1 MMWAQ
6 SGHKTMAQKLTELKG
21 LLSNGWRRM
30 MGVEPT
36 GDRLSTSPDQF

>member
-6 SGHKTMAQKLTELKG
+6 SGHKTMATKTTKLKG
-21 LLSNGWRRM
+21 QLSRGWRRM